1 MSTPDPPMGGTPRLG
16 PSPRPGP
23 SPGAMGPSPS
33 PASGHSHPQQG
44 PSGYPQENMHQMHK
58 PMEGMQEKGMS
69 DDPRYGPMKSM
80 GMRPGGGHI
89 GMGTPQHSQGY
100 PSPLGGSEHSPSPV
114 PANGPPPGPMMHSG
128 PGVPMEGGDP
138 QSMGQQNLVGVPG
151 PSGSSGPGGVGPGG
165 PTPFNQNQRH
175 QLRAQIMAYKMLDR
189 SQPLP
194 DHLQMAVQGK
204 RPMPGM
210 QQQPGM
216 PNMPPSSGPG
226 AGPGHP
232 PANYNR
238 QLGMVGP
245 NMPPPGP
252 SGVPPGMQG
261 QPTNGPPKQW
271 PEGPMVNAAAPS
283 SAPQKL
289 IPPQPTGRPSPAP
302 PSVPLTASPVMPP
315 QTQSPGQPPQPLPMV
330 LHQKQN
336 RITPIQKPRG
346 LDPVEILQEREYRLQ
361 ARVLRRVASKNHL
374 SSVPT
379 LTTEFQTASGSN
391 VSTRTVRR
399 ELHEMGFH
407 GRAAAH
413 KPKITMRNAKRRLEW
428 CKARRHWTL
437 EQWKRVLWSDES
449 RFTIWQSDGRI
460 WLWRMPGESYL
471 TECIVPTVKFGGGG
485 IMVWGCFSWFGLGPL
500 VPVKGNLNAT
510 AYNDILDDSVLP
522 TLWQQFGEGPFLFQ
536 HDNGPMHKAR
546 SIQKWFTEIGVEEL
560 DWPAQSPDLN
570 PIEHL
575 WDELERRL
583 RARPNRP
590 TSVPDLTNALMA
602 EWKQVPA
609 AMFQHLVESLPR
621 RVEAVIAAN
630 GGPTPY

>member
-1 MSTPDPPMGGTPRLG
+1 MSTPDPPMGGTPR
-16 PSPRPGP
+16 PGP
-23 SPGAMGPSPS
+23 SPGAMGPSTSPGSAHSMMGPS
-33 PASGHSHPQQG
+33 PGPPASGHSHTQQG

-58 PMEGMQEKGMS
+58 PMEGMHEKGMS

-80 GMRPGGGHI
+80 GMRAGGGHI
-89 GMGTPQHSQGY
+89 GMGPPPSPMDQHSQGY
-100 PSPLGGSEHSPSPV
+100 LSPLGGSEHSPSPV
-114 PANGPPPGPMMHSG
+114 PANGPPPGPMMPSG

-138 QSMGQQNLVGVPG
+138 QSMGQQSLGGVL
-151 PSGSSGPGGVGPGG
+151 SGGSVPGGVGPGG
-165 PTPFNQNQRH
+165 PTPFNQNQLH
-175 QLRAQIMAYKMLDR
+175 QLRAQIMAYKMLAR

-210 QQQPGM
+210 QPGM

-226 AGPGHP
+226 AGPGQP
-232 PANYNR
+232 LANYNR
-238 QLGMVGP
+238 PLGMVGP

-261 QPTNGPPKQW
+261 QPTNGLPKQW

-302 PSVPLTASPVMPP
+302 PSVPPTASPVMPP

-336 RITPIQKPRG
+336 HITPIQKPCG

-374 SSVPT
+374 SSIPT

-407 GRAAAH
+407 GRLLLGSIIG
-413 KPKITMRNAKRRLEW
+413 ITSSE
-428 CKARRHWTL
+428 CKVSK
-437 EQWKRVLWSDES
+437 Q
-449 RFTIWQSDGRI
+449 
-460 WLWRMPGESYL
+460 
-471 TECIVPTVKFGGGG
+471 
-485 IMVWGCFSWFGLGPL
+485 
-500 VPVKGNLNAT
+500 
-510 AYNDILDDSVLP
+510 
-522 TLWQQFGEGPFLFQ
+522 
-536 HDNGPMHKAR
+536 
-546 SIQKWFTEIGVEEL
+546 EL
-560 DWPAQSPDLN
+560 SSFCQSP
-570 PIEHL
+570 H
-575 WDELERRL
+575 
-583 RARPNRP
+583 
-590 TSVPDLTNALMA
+590 
-602 EWKQVPA
+602 
-609 AMFQHLVESLPR
+609 
-621 RVEAVIAAN
+621 
-630 GGPTPY
+630 